1 VELAKYA
8 RQVEGVIQ
16 LWVGEGD
23 QPTPPF
29 IMEAATRSLAA
40 GETFYTSQRGIPD
53 LREALARYASKLYG
67 RELSSERFLV
77 TGSGMHA
84 IHLCMAMVAGSGDEV
99 IIPSPAWPNA
109 PAAVGLQGARAVDL
123 PMRTGNRG
131 PMLDLEELAAA
142 VTPRT
147 KALFINSPSN
157 PTGWTATHDELRAI
171 LALARKHGL
180 WIIADEIYSRFYW
193 RDDATRAPSFHDVR
207 DEEDRILFVNTMSK
221 NWAMTGWRLGWIEAD
236 PALAQV
242 IENLVQYTTS
252 GQPVFVQRAAIA
264 ALDRGEGFLE
274 HQIARCRY
282 ARETFSAALEA
293 TGRCRIARPD
303 GAFYLF
309 FGVDGMTDSVAGA
322 IKLVDLV
329 KVGLAPGD
337 AFGPAGAGH
346 FRLCYLRSKDQVTL
360 AAERL
365 AEGIRAL

>member
-1 VELAKYA
+1 MSTLLSSLRPETTSAPASGIVELAKYA

-84 IHLCMAMVAGSGDEV
+84 IHLCMAMVAGPGDEV

-147 KALFINSPSN
+147 K
-157 PTGWTATHDELRAI
+157 
-171 LALARKHGL
+171 
-180 WIIADEIYSRFYW
+180 
-193 RDDATRAPSFHDVR
+193 
-207 DEEDRILFVNTMSK
+207 
-221 NWAMTGWRLGWIEAD
+221 
-236 PALAQV
+236 
-242 IENLVQYTTS
+242 
-252 GQPVFVQRAAIA
+252 
-264 ALDRGEGFLE
+264 
-274 HQIARCRY
+274 
-282 ARETFSAALEA
+282 
-293 TGRCRIARPD
+293 
-303 GAFYLF
+303 
-309 FGVDGMTDSVAGA
+309 
-322 IKLVDLV
+322 
-329 KVGLAPGD
+329 
-337 AFGPAGAGH
+337 
-346 FRLCYLRSKDQVTL
+346 
-360 AAERL
+360 
-365 AEGIRAL
+365 